1 MRLANLAS
9 RSDAGTRDTAN
20 KEQLM
25 RSSWLYQDRDS
36 ALHRLHPMTKLIGL
50 LLLFVAAFAFNDP
63 RWMAPYVALIVI
75 LFAAAR
81 VLDNLGRSL
90 WFVILFLVLSV
101 LLWTLFLRD
110 VKPTWHWGPFSASLT
125 SLQYGLAVGL
135 RLAFLIL
142 SGMLFLSTT
151 TVEATAYAMRQLRFP
166 EMMLLAF
173 TLAFRLVPSFTRSAM
188 AAADAQRSR
197 GLELD
202 RGGPI
207 TRLRRYVPLMVPV
220 VARGLRSADDLT
232 RALETRGVS
241 ATRQRTHLREY
252 RASITDALVT
262 GLLLLA
268 TAAVIAMRT
277 QMHWGQLLP
286 RI

>member
-1 MRLANLAS
+1 
-9 RSDAGTRDTAN
+9 
-20 KEQLM
+20 M
-25 RSSWLYQDRDS
+25 RSSWLFEDRDS
-36 ALHRLHPMTKLIGL
+36 VIHRLHPMTKLVGL

-63 RWMAPYVALIVI
+63 RWVAPYVVLIVA
-75 LFAAAR
+75 LFAIGR
-81 VLDNLGRSL
+81 VLENLGRNA
-90 WFVILFLVLSV
+90 WFVVFFFVMSV

-110 VKPTWHWGPFSASLT
+110 VKPTWHWGPFAASLT
-125 SLQYGLAVGL
+125 SLQYGVAVGL

-142 SGMLFLSTT
+142 AGMLFLSTT
-151 TVEATAYAMRQLRFP
+151 TVEATAYAMRQLRLP

-173 TLAFRLVPSFTRSAM
+173 TLAFRLVPSFSRSAQ

-202 RGGPI
+202 RGGPL

-241 ATRQRTHLREY
+241 AVRQRTHLREY
-252 RASITDALVT
+252 RSGAADLLVA

-268 TAAVIAMRT
+268 TAAVLAARL
-277 QMHWGQLLP
+277 QMHAGELLP

>member
-1 MRLANLAS
+1 
-9 RSDAGTRDTAN
+9 
-20 KEQLM
+20 M

-36 ALHRLHPMTKLIGL
+36 ALHRLHPLTKLLGL

-63 RWMAPYVALIVI
+63 RWVAPYVVVIVA
-75 LFAAAR
+75 LFALGR

-90 WFVILFLVLSV
+90 WFVSLFFIMSV

-110 VKPTWHWGPFSASLT
+110 VAPTWHWGPFAASLT

-142 SGMLFLSTT
+142 TGMLFLSTT

-173 TLAFRLVPSFTRSAM
+173 TLAFRLVPSFTRSAL

-202 RGGPI
+202 RGGPL

-220 VARGLRSADDLT
+220 VGRGLRSADDLT

-241 ATRQRTHLREY
+241 AVRQRSHLREY
-252 RASITDALVT
+252 RSSVADLLAA

-268 TAAVIAMRT
+268 TIAVVAARV

>member
-1 MRLANLAS
+1 
-9 RSDAGTRDTAN
+9 
-20 KEQLM
+20 M
-25 RSSWLYQDRDS
+25 RSSWLYQDRGS
-36 ALHRLHPMTKLIGL
+36 LIHRLHPMTKLIGL

-63 RWMAPYVALIVI
+63 RWVAPYVVLIVI
-75 LFAAAR
+75 LFAVGR
-81 VLDNLGRSL
+81 VLDNLRRSL
-90 WFVILFLVLSV
+90 WFVVLFFALSV

-110 VKPTWHWGPFSASLT
+110 VEPTWHWGPLAASLT

-151 TVEATAYAMRQLRFP
+151 TVEDTAYAMRLLRLP
-166 EMMLLAF
+166 EMTLLAF

-232 RALETRGVS
+232 RALEARGVS
-241 ATRQRTHLREY
+241 AQRQHTHLKAY
-252 RASITDALVT
+252 RSGAADLFVV
-262 GLLLLA
+262 GLLALA
-268 TAAVIAMRT
+268 TVAVIAARL
-277 QMHWGQLLP
+277 QLHAGELLP